1 MADGGE
7 WRTAAAAEGRRALEQ
22 RISVAAARWEGGGG
36 SHAMEQR
43 SHSRA
48 VGEEGGG
55 AEQGARSIQVTTA
68 TCATYPEFQVRQN
81 NVFRPLEMVDRPIE
95 QRLEN
100 GPKWTKLLSH
110 NPSRTTNHD

>member
-1 MADGGE
+1 MEDGRGCRRPPSARAE
-7 WRTAAAAEGRRALEQ
+7 DLCSRRTM
-22 RISVAAARWEGGGG
+22 EGGGG

-81 NVFRPLEMVDRPIE
+81 NVFRPLEMVDQPIE